1 MSRILT
7 KQRKIDAELPR
18 LPQRSLPDPKEKPS
32 HQYNN
37 HKPKLRRRNLPND
50 ANLRKRINLHDK
62 ENGSTRRYKRRTRPP
77 RQIRDTNK
85 DAHQLASP
93 ADSPRDVNGPATAN
107 ETRKCTNMHDI

>member
-1 MSRILT
+1 MT